1 MGASTTHL
9 FLAAARAGVKQR
21 GLLRTRIAGS
31 PICPGPLLTVGC
43 AAAILRVCFI
53 GATRHKNQDR
63 ALTPMVRKKLG
74 RGRKN
79 RCRFCTKEGCPRPAF
94 VDYKD
99 VQGLKK
105 LCTSQG
111 KLYSRKRSGNCAA
124 FQRAVKDAVKRARF
138 MALLP
143 YVGE

>member
-1 MGASTTHL
+1 LT
-9 FLAAARAGVKQR
+9 LAAAIANLMVWQVFRNFDFDVLQGVKK
-21 GLLRTRIAGS
+21 G
-31 PICPGPLLTVGC
+31 
-43 AAAILRVCFI
+43 
-53 GATRHKNQDR
+53 
-63 ALTPMVRKKLG
+63 MVRKKLG

-111 KLYSRKRSGNCAA
+111 KLFSRKRSGNCAA
-124 FQRAVKDAVKRARF
+124 FQRAVKDAIKRARF
-138 MALLP
+138 MALMP